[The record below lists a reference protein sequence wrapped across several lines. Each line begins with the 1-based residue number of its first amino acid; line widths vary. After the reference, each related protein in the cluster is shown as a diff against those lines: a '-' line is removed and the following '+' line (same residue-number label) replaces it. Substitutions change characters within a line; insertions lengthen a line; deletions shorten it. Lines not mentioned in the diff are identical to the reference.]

1 MPRSPFGFDADAH
14 ERHHWWRSVLFKLA
28 ACAGSVALVWWVV
41 GGTMGI
47 ALGLLIVMRFLGQAL
62 APDLVALGA
71 TAWRSLRGL
80 AFRPV
85 QGRFYQFKGHRMR
98 VEDDELLRQRWIAL
112 DDLATALGAP
122 MPAVAL
128 RRRWPE
134 GLRAQRDGTYVLDEV
149 ALAWLG
155 EQRDDRAGRLRQ
167 WVERDVWY
175 PARGRKASY
184 TQKGT
189 PPGVPPQA

>member
-1 MPRSPFGFDADAH
+1 MSRSPFGFNADDH
-14 ERHHWWRSVLFKLA
+14 ERHHWWRSVLFKLLLCSA
-28 ACAGSVALVWWVV
+28 SVALTWWAV
-41 GGTMGI
+41 GG
-47 ALGLLIVMRFLGQAL
+47 ALGVAVGVLLVMRFLGQAL
-62 APDLVALGA
+62 APDIVALAG
-71 TAWRSLRGL
+71 TAWRAMRSL
-80 AFRPV
+80 AFRQV
-85 QGRFYQFKGHRMR
+85 QGHFYQFKGHRIR

-112 DDLATALGAP
+112 DDLATALGSP

-134 GLRAQRDGTYVLDEV
+134 GVREQRDGVYVLDDV

-155 EQRDDRAGRLRQ
+155 EQRNDRAGRLRL

-184 TQKGT
+184 QQKGT
-189 PPGVPPQA
+189 PPGVPPQG